1 MGRKW
6 REIDSGFWAFFCAWG
21 TGHRSLAVFP
31 TARPVLAEMHEPA
44 TREMRKL
51 RERER
56 KGRRMDDKLKKE
68 KETEAY
74 E

>member
-1 MGRKW
+1 
-6 REIDSGFWAFFCAWG
+6 
-21 TGHRSLAVFP
+21 
-31 TARPVLAEMHEPA
+31 MHEPA